1 MTIYTDNNISLKAKG
16 LYLLIE
22 YLNSKNEDVTRAK
35 LCEMT
40 STKEK
45 SLKLSNFHFE
55 ISNSHFKHIYFLFWN
70 TVILFLKIIVLF

>member
-16 LYLLIE
+16 LYLLIQ
-22 YLNSKNEDVTRAK
+22 YLNSKNENITRVR

-45 SLKLSNFHFE
+45 SLITGINELKENGYLEIIRINTNGKFSMIYKL
-55 ISNSHFKHIYFLFWN
+55 
-70 TVILFLKIIVLF
+70 LK

>member
-1 MTIYTDNNISLKAKG
+1 MIIYTDNNISLKAKG

-45 SLKLSNFHFE
+45 SLKTGIDELKENGYLE
-55 ISNSHFKHIYFLFWN
+55 IIRINTNGKFSVIYKL
-70 TVILFLKIIVLF
+70 LK

>member
-35 LCEMT
+35 L
-40 STKEK
+40 
-45 SLKLSNFHFE
+45 
-55 ISNSHFKHIYFLFWN
+55 
-70 TVILFLKIIVLF
+70 